1 MILSIWVKNKWDIVK
16 QVGFYPY
23 GYMSDFEKFKEK
35 LPSKERFYDSL
46 TNRKINDKEYEH
58 VLNNWNKFEM

>member
-1 MILSIWVKNKWDIVK
+1 
-16 QVGFYPY
+16 
-23 GYMSDFEKFKEK
+23 MSDFEKFKEK